1 MELKDMMFH
10 IATRVEG
17 QLKRNNSS
25 RPSQL
30 LGSSST
36 WKPNWKANVGVAQS
50 QSNIGEIIETTKK
63 NKDIFTDNI
72 GKVETPTSCNRDIKY
87 FHCLGVGH
95 VTSLCPNKRAMIIKA
110 HGEVVTD
117 RKVSDEEMGL
127 KMKMMN
133 VLSIR
138 LRGRRLQW
146 KEHWICKIMWLIWRS
161 NRKNIFY
168 HVQNKGF
175 GDVYLPWNDD
185 VVL

>member
-1 MELKDMMFH
+1 MVWANIMKDKKAIIARFLNGLNSKITNIIELKHFMELKDMMFH

-17 QLKRNNSS
+17 QLKRNSSS

-50 QSNIGEIIETTKK
+50 QSNIGERIETTKK
-63 NKDIFTDNI
+63 NKDIFTNNI

-110 HGEVVTD
+110 HGKVVTD
-117 RKVSDEEMGL
+117 RKVSDEEKMGL
-127 KMKMMN
+127 KMKMIN

-138 LRGRRLQW
+138 LRGRRL
-146 KEHWICKIMWLIWRS
+146 
-161 NRKNIFY
+161 
-168 HVQNKGF
+168 
-175 GDVYLPWNDD
+175 
-185 VVL
+185 